1 MKIDK
6 IIKIIKMNSNKYE
19 NIYSGLL
26 SRYEIDTL
34 KRTFNNV
41 IVNEYKSTQ
50 SNNKTY
56 VVIDLE
62 KKYN

>member
-41 IVNEYKSTQ
+41 IVNEYKSIQ